1 MMMYKTKNGRH
12 AHRDKRTHTHVFYT
26 YIYIPV
32 YDTYVSKKKRVDFN
46 VAQLL
51 EKINLPVL
59 GLPALLRSPS
69 PVSWAADGHLPTELG
84 GTSMG
89 KKGNFNLTTN

>member
-1 MMMYKTKNGRH
+1 MIPMYL
-12 AHRDKRTHTHVFYT
+12 F
-26 YIYIPV
+26 
-32 YDTYVSKKKRVDFN
+32 KKKRVDFN

-51 EKINLPVL
+51 EKIHLPVV

-69 PVSWAADGHLPTELG
+69 PVSWADGHGHLPTELG

-89 KKGNFNLTTN
+89 KKGEL

>member
-1 MMMYKTKNGRH
+1 
-12 AHRDKRTHTHVFYT
+12 
-26 YIYIPV
+26 V